1 MEQPPI
7 IEITALKWASVMS
20 GWKRRYICLYKNS
33 LSIVKSKVDRK
44 RKNNV
49 ISIPLSKLTVVH
61 EEKKANHFS
70 ILYDKKKIYF
80 KVEKE
85 EEALK
90 QIFFDKLYQAI
101 NDNKGIAS
109 PERNLS
115 SSHHTTTFSNAVT
128 SSSMILTPKSE
139 GDSDIC
145 ASSIV
150 TAGQDEVVEMN
161 KKQFVMIE
169 QYLDMINKHMLYM
182 QIMEKGVKRSFRT
195 SFNEIVS
202 GIILSTAN
210 MKKKLETVATSVS
223 VPHSPSKK
231 LLDTS
236 SSSSVN
242 KEINLEQVPTTQCLV
257 KQDKK
262 NVTTS
267 TTTTTTAIA
276 NNNDND
282 IDDDDDDDDS
292 IIDQLDD
299 SSSEDDEEHLIVDDM
314 KSVCQII
321 TESKKSLK
329 SFKRSLSQQIS
340 DFYDSRYDFP
350 RRTSLPCVLKFS
362 ESFLKDSI
370 KAATSKKSSFPLHY
384 NEPISML
391 QKQCEKFFYIDYLT
405 NAASPDITNEQRLL
419 YIIAF
424 FCGELSQNINRYLK
438 PMNPVLGETF
448 EYFDNNKKYRF
459 FSEQVSHFPP
469 ISAYVC
475 ESNDFVYYGDTRCKT
490 SFKLLKGAMELHFNN
505 KTYIYFKHIDE
516 KFIFNRPKI
525 YLNGLMSGLPRYD
538 CEGKMTIQSVKD
550 KSLRAE
556 LHFNEDK
563 ISHKKQDVLQR
574 DIILMEGNVIKGN
587 EIVYKVNGNW
597 KEVMFYMDKDGKNR
611 KEMWNVVK
619 EEYMTNSYEKY
630 CLPSYSLN
638 FNYIDDNLKAIL
650 PITDTRK
657 RPDQREYENGN
668 LNKAV
673 EIRKGIE
680 KKQRKRHDYFDDNK
694 ITYEPVYFKN
704 VYDETGDDYVY
715 VYKGGYFEE
724 RVKGGSFANA
734 IDIFGLND

>member
-20 GWKRRYICLYKNS
+20 GWKRRYICLYKDS

-49 ISIPLSKLTVVH
+49 ISIPLSKLAVVH

-101 NDNKGIAS
+101 NDNKNAVNTLSS
-109 PERNLS
+109 PEHLS
-115 SSHHTTTFSNAVT
+115 SRHTTTFSNAVT
-128 SSSMILTPKSE
+128 SSMILTPKS
-139 GDSDIC
+139 DDNSDMC
-145 ASSIV
+145 ASSV
-150 TAGQDEVVEMN
+150 VSAGQDEVVEMN
-161 KKQFVMIE
+161 KKQFVLIE

-210 MKKKLETVATSVS
+210 MKKNLETVATTTTSVTVT
-223 VPHSPSKK
+223 VPHS
-231 LLDTS
+231 TTTTTAAM
-236 SSSSVN
+236 VN
-242 KEINLEQVPTTQCLV
+242 NEINLEQVPTTQCLV

-262 NVTTS
+262 NVTTP
-267 TTTTTTAIA
+267 TPPTV
-276 NNNDND
+276 NDND
-282 IDDDDDDDDS
+282 NENDDDDDDS

-329 SFKRSLSQQIS
+329 SFKRGLSQQIS

-350 RRTSLPCVLKFS
+350 PRTSLPCVLKFS

-405 NAASPDITNEQRLL
+405 KAASPDITNEQRLL

-490 SFKLLKGAMELHFNN
+490 AFKLLKGAMELHFNN

-538 CEGKMTIQSVKD
+538 CEGKMIIQSVKD
-550 KSLRAE
+550 KALRAE

-563 ISHKKQDVLQR
+563 ISHKKHDVLQR

-587 EIVYKVNGNW
+587 DIVYKVNGNW

-619 EEYMTNSYEKY
+619 EEYMTNSYDKY

-724 RVKGGSFANA
+724 RVKGSCFANA

>member
-1 MEQPPI
+1 
-7 IEITALKWASVMS
+7 MS
-20 GWKRRYICLYKNS
+20 S
-33 LSIVKSKVDRK
+33 S
-44 RKNNV
+44 
-49 ISIPLSKLTVVH
+49 
-61 EEKKANHFS
+61 
-70 ILYDKKKIYF
+70 
-80 KVEKE
+80 
-85 EEALK
+85 
-90 QIFFDKLYQAI
+90 
-101 NDNKGIAS
+101 S
-109 PERNLS
+109 PEH
-115 SSHHTTTFSNAVT
+115 SHHTTFSQA
-128 SSSMILTPKSE
+128 SMISTPKSE
-139 GDSDIC
+139 DSNYVYTSSV
-145 ASSIV
+145 AS
-150 TAGQDEVVEMN
+150 QDEIVEMN
-161 KKQFVMIE
+161 KKQFVMVE
-169 QYLDMINKHMLYM
+169 QYLEMINKHMLYM
-182 QIMEKGVKRSFRT
+182 QIMEKGVKRSFRS

-210 MKKKLETVATSVS
+210 MKKSLATVATSVS
-223 VPHSPSKK
+223 ASHSPSKK
-231 LLDTS
+231 VSDTT
-236 SSSSVN
+236 N
-242 KEINLEQVPTTQCLV
+242 KEINLEQTPTTQSLI

-262 NVTTS
+262 TAITTS
-267 TTTTTTAIA
+267 T
-276 NNNDND
+276 NNNEDEEE
-282 IDDDDDDDDS
+282 DDDDDDS

-299 SSSEDDEEHLIVDDM
+299 SSSEDDDEEHLIVDDM

-329 SFKRSLSQQIS
+329 SFKRGLSQQIS
-340 DFYDSRYDFP
+340 DFYDSRYDFTP
-350 RRTSLPCVLKFS
+350 RTSLPCVLKFS

-405 NAASPDITNEQRLL
+405 KAASPDITNEQRLL

-448 EYFDNNKKYRF
+448 EYFDNKKKYRF

-505 KTYIYFKHIDE
+505 KTYIYFKNVDE

-538 CEGKMTIQSVKD
+538 CEGKMVIQSVKD
-550 KSLRAE
+550 KALKAE

-563 ISHKKQDVLQR
+563 ISHKKQDVSQR
-574 DIILMEGNVIKGN
+574 DIILMEGNVLKGN
-587 EIVYKVNGNW
+587 DVVYKVTGNW
-597 KEVMFYMDKDGKNR
+597 KEVLFYMDKDGKNK

-619 EEYMTNSYEKY
+619 EEYMNNSYEKY
-630 CLPSYSLN
+630 SLPSYSLN

-657 RPDQREYENGN
+657 RPDQREYEMGN
-668 LNKAV
+668 LSKAV
-673 EIRKGIE
+673 EIRKSIE
-680 KKQRKRHDYFDDNK
+680 TKQRKRHDYFEDNK

-724 RVKGGSFANA
+724 RMKGGFANA